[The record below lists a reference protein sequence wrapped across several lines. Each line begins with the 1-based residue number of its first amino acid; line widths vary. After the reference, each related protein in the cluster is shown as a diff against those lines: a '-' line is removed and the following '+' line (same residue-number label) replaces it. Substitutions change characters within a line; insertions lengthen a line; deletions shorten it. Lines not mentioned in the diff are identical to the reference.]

1 VSSVVADREKAD
13 KSGRNYDLV
22 LFGAT
27 GFTGRLTAEYL
38 ARRAPA
44 GCRWALAGRNR
55 AKLEAVRDGLTAIDP
70 TLAELPLLIADVTEP
85 DSLRAVTADTR
96 VLVTTVGPYISHG
109 EPLVAACAATGTDY
123 LDLTGEPEFVDLMFT
138 RYHHQ
143 ATQSGARLIHCCGFD
158 SIPHDLGV
166 LFTVGQFPDDVAIS
180 VDGVVRAAGNVSG
193 GTLHS
198 AITAFSRVRSSAA
211 AAKSR
216 KRVEQRPSDRRAR
229 AVTSGPRHADG
240 FWLLPLPTVDPQVVA
255 RSARALKS
263 YGPDFSYRHYA
274 GVRRLPIA
282 VGGVLAM
289 GTLAALAQL
298 PPTRALLLSRMKP
311 GDGPSEQQR
320 DKGWFRV
327 RFTAEGGGR
336 RIVTEVSGGDPG
348 YGETAKMLSEAAL
361 CIAFDELPDTRG
373 QVTTAVA
380 MGEALT
386 KRLIAA
392 GITFRTVED
401 SLS

>member
-1 VSSVVADREKAD
+1 MNSVLTERERAD

-27 GFTGRLTAEYL
+27 GFTGGLTAEYL
-38 ARRAPA
+38 ARHAPA

-55 AKLEAVRDGLTAIDP
+55 AKLEAVRDCLTAIDP
-70 TLAELPLLIADVTEP
+70 TLAELPLLIADVTDP
-85 DSLRAVTADTR
+85 DSLRAVTGDTR

-109 EPLVAACAATGTDY
+109 EPLVAACASTGTDY

-138 RYHHQ
+138 RYHFQ

-166 LFTVGQFPDDVAIS
+166 LFTVSQFPDDIAIS
-180 VDGVVRAAGNVSG
+180 VDGVVRAGGNVSG

-216 KRVEQRPSDRRAR
+216 KRVEQRPTDRRAR
-229 AVTSGPRHADG
+229 AVTSGPRHTDG

-320 DKGWFRV
+320 AKGWFRV

-336 RIVTEVSGGDPG
+336 RVVTEVSGGDPG

-361 CIAFDELPDTRG
+361 CIAFDELPDTGG

-401 SLS
+401 SMS